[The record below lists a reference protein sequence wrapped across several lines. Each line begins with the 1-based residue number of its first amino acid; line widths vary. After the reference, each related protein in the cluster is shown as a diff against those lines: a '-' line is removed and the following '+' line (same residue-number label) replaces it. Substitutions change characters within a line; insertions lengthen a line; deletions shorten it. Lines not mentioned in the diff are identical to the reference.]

1 MTSVNDNR
9 SKDIRNKLSI
19 EEGVLE
25 NSDTKVGLAEEID
38 NNGVK
43 NNKAVSNI
51 ATNIDTSIDKNSSK
65 NADKTSRIEQSSTDI
80 PSNVASIS
88 KPLQVDDTPLATKT
102 PALSTSAK
110 PKAIRKPRTTPEKP
124 TPPAK
129 TLSST
134 TKPAPQMI
142 VNPTTKTTSNSAM
155 TTTPKPL
162 TTALA
167 TISNK
172 AHTKVSAP
180 VSSTV
185 SAMSAI
191 HKDAL
196 VNELTKINWQRS
208 DDGTYSPNSYIHRD
222 LSLLA
227 FHLRV
232 LAQAAN
238 PRHPLLERLFFL
250 IIFSSNMDEFFE
262 IRVAGIMQKLSL
274 GNVADTPHGMRPSE
288 VLDEIS
294 AITHK
299 AIAEQYRILNEDI
312 LPALAKQ
319 DIRYLKRDELNA
331 AQSAWMKRYF
341 IEQVSPVLTPIS
353 IDPAHP
359 FPRLVNKSLN
369 FIATLEGK
377 DAFGRDIN
385 LAIVP
390 APRSLPRVIRLP
402 DELTGG
408 KEHHVMLSAVIHEHI
423 GELFPGMN
431 VTGCHQFRLTRNAD
445 LDLADDVDDIAKAL
459 EGELENRRFG
469 DKVRLEVTTDCPT
482 PISDYLLDEF
492 GLHNNQLYRVNGPVN
507 LTRLLFDFNLPE
519 LRYQPFTRIVPKAF
533 RRDIDKL
540 DKTTSM
546 FAAMRKGDVL
556 VHHPF
561 DSFTPVVNLLW
572 QAANDPKV
580 LAIKQT
586 LYRSGTNSEI
596 VKALAAAARNGKEV
610 TAVIELRA
618 RFDEASNIS
627 VANFLH
633 EAGAVVVYGIVGYKT
648 HAKLMLIV
656 RRENDRIR
664 RYVHLGTGNYHAAN
678 AKVYTD
684 YGLFTADSDISED
697 VHKIF
702 QELTGMGKPANL
714 KKLLHAPFTLH
725 DKLISFIDDEIK
737 QAKAGKRA
745 HIIIK
750 VNALTERRLIDK
762 LYDASQA
769 GVKVELILRSICCL
783 RPQVKGLSEN
793 ITVRSVVGRFL
804 EHTRVYYFYN
814 NGDERMYCA
823 SADWMDRNLF
833 HRVEVAFPIEDKGLF
848 KQIYYDGL
856 LNYLKDNT
864 QSWSLD
870 GKGNWQQN
878 TPALNEPEHSA
889 QNYLLKVIN
898 RVGE

>member
-1 MTSVNDNR
+1 MVNKQNNDHEINDSIDVSTKTNIKVSTSLVTTEEELTASS
-9 SKDIRNKLSI
+9 SKGLS
-19 EEGVLE
+19 
-25 NSDTKVGLAEEID
+25 EID
-38 NNGVK
+38 
-43 NNKAVSNI
+43 
-51 ATNIDTSIDKNSSK
+51 
-65 NADKTSRIEQSSTDI
+65 
-80 PSNVASIS
+80 
-88 KPLQVDDTPLATKT
+88 
-102 PALSTSAK
+102 
-110 PKAIRKPRTTPEKP
+110 
-124 TPPAK
+124 
-129 TLSST
+129 
-134 TKPAPQMI
+134 
-142 VNPTTKTTSNSAM
+142 
-155 TTTPKPL
+155 
-162 TTALA
+162 
-167 TISNK
+167 
-172 AHTKVSAP
+172 
-180 VSSTV
+180 
-185 SAMSAI
+185 
-191 HKDAL
+191 
-196 VNELTKINWQRS
+196 WQRF
-208 DDGTYSPNSYIHRD
+208 DDGSYSPSSYINRD
-222 LSLLA
+222 LSLLQ

-232 LAQAAN
+232 LAQAAS

-262 IRVAGIMQKLSL
+262 IRVAGIMQKLNMGDVSTS
-274 GNVADTPHGMRPSE
+274 AHGMRPSE
-288 VLDEIS
+288 VLREIS
-294 AITHK
+294 AVTHK
-299 AIAEQYRILNEDI
+299 AISEQYRILNEDI
-312 LPALAKQ
+312 LPALAQ
-319 DIRYLKRDELNA
+319 EDIRYLKRDELTPE
-331 AQSAWMKRYF
+331 QSAWMKQYF
-341 IEQVSPVLTPIS
+341 TEQVSPVLTPIS

-445 LDLADDVDDIAKAL
+445 LDLAEDVDDIAKAL

-469 DKVRLEVTTDCPT
+469 DKVRLEVTTDCPA
-482 PISDYLLDEF
+482 PISDYLLNEF
-492 GLHNNQLYRVNGPVN
+492 ELHDNQLYRVNGPVN
-507 LTRLLFDFNLPE
+507 LTRLLFDFNIPA
-519 LRYQPFTRIVPKAF
+519 LRYQPFTHVVPKPF
-533 RRDIDKL
+533 RREVDKL
-540 DKTTSM
+540 DKATSM
-546 FAAMRKGDVL
+546 FAAMRKSDVL

-561 DSFTPVVNLLW
+561 HAFSPIINLLW
-572 QAANDPKV
+572 QAASDPKV

-618 RFDEASNIS
+618 RFDEASNIA
-627 VANFLH
+627 VANYLQ

-648 HAKLMLIV
+648 HAKLMLII
-656 RRENDRIR
+656 RRENDKIR

-684 YGLFTADSDISED
+684 YGLFSADPDISED

-725 DKLISFIDDEIK
+725 EKLMSFIDDEIA

-769 GVKVELILRSICCL
+769 GVKIELILRSMCCL
-783 RPQVKGLSEN
+783 RPQVKDLSEN
-793 ITVRSVVGRFL
+793 ITVRSVIGRFL
-804 EHTRVYYFYN
+804 EHTRIYYFYN
-814 NGDERMYCA
+814 AGYERLYCG

-833 HRVEVAFPIEDKGLF
+833 HRVEVAFPIEDKKLF
-848 KQIYYDGL
+848 KQIYQDGL
-856 LNYLKDNT
+856 INYLQDNT
-864 QSWSLD
+864 QAWTLD
-870 GKGNWQQN
+870 GNGVWQQLQPAADE
-878 TPALNEPEHSA
+878 TPHIA
-889 QNYLLKVIN
+889 QEYLLKVIN
-898 RVGE
+898 GVGEST

>member
-1 MTSVNDNR
+1 MVNKQNNDHEINDSIDVSTKTDSELSTNLVKTEEELTASS
-9 SKDIRNKLSI
+9 SKGLS
-19 EEGVLE
+19 
-25 NSDTKVGLAEEID
+25 EID
-38 NNGVK
+38 
-43 NNKAVSNI
+43 
-51 ATNIDTSIDKNSSK
+51 
-65 NADKTSRIEQSSTDI
+65 
-80 PSNVASIS
+80 
-88 KPLQVDDTPLATKT
+88 
-102 PALSTSAK
+102 
-110 PKAIRKPRTTPEKP
+110 
-124 TPPAK
+124 
-129 TLSST
+129 
-134 TKPAPQMI
+134 
-142 VNPTTKTTSNSAM
+142 
-155 TTTPKPL
+155 
-162 TTALA
+162 
-167 TISNK
+167 
-172 AHTKVSAP
+172 
-180 VSSTV
+180 
-185 SAMSAI
+185 
-191 HKDAL
+191 
-196 VNELTKINWQRS
+196 WQRF
-208 DDGTYSPNSYIHRD
+208 DDGSYSPSSYINRD
-222 LSLLA
+222 LSLLQ

-232 LAQAAN
+232 LAQAAS

-262 IRVAGIMQKLSL
+262 IRVAGIMQKLNMGDVSTS
-274 GNVADTPHGMRPSE
+274 AHGMRPSE
-288 VLDEIS
+288 VLREIS
-294 AITHK
+294 AVTHK
-299 AIAEQYRILNEDI
+299 AISEQYRILNEDI
-312 LPALAKQ
+312 LPALAQ
-319 DIRYLKRDELNA
+319 EDIRYLKRDELTPE
-331 AQSAWMKRYF
+331 QSAWMKQYF
-341 IEQVSPVLTPIS
+341 TEQVSPVLTPIS

-445 LDLADDVDDIAKAL
+445 LDLAEDVDDIAKAL

-469 DKVRLEVTTDCPT
+469 DKVRLEVTTDCPA
-482 PISDYLLDEF
+482 PISDYLLNEF
-492 GLHNNQLYRVNGPVN
+492 ELHDNQLYRVNGPVN
-507 LTRLLFDFNLPE
+507 LTRLLFDFNIPA
-519 LRYQPFTRIVPKAF
+519 LRYQPFTHVVPKPF
-533 RRDIDKL
+533 RREVDKL
-540 DKTTSM
+540 DKATSM
-546 FAAMRKGDVL
+546 FAAMRKSDVL

-561 DSFTPVVNLLW
+561 HAFSPIINLLW
-572 QAANDPKV
+572 QAASDPKV

-618 RFDEASNIS
+618 RFDEASNIA
-627 VANFLH
+627 VANYLQ

-648 HAKLMLIV
+648 HAKLMLII
-656 RRENDRIR
+656 RRENDKIR

-684 YGLFTADSDISED
+684 YGLFSADPDISED

-725 DKLISFIDDEIK
+725 EKLMSFIDDEIA

-769 GVKVELILRSICCL
+769 GVKIELILRSMCCL
-783 RPQVKGLSEN
+783 RPQVKDLSEN
-793 ITVRSVVGRFL
+793 ITVRSVIGRFL
-804 EHTRVYYFYN
+804 EHTRIYYFYN
-814 NGDERMYCA
+814 AGYERLYCG

-833 HRVEVAFPIEDKGLF
+833 HRVEVAFPIEDKKLF
-848 KQIYYDGL
+848 KQIYQDGL
-856 LNYLKDNT
+856 INYLQDNT
-864 QSWSLD
+864 QAWTLD
-870 GKGNWQQN
+870 GNGVWQQLQPAADE
-878 TPALNEPEHSA
+878 TPHIAQEH
-889 QNYLLKVIN
+889 LLKVIN
-898 RVGE
+898 GVGETT

>member
-1 MTSVNDNR
+1 MVNKQNNDHEINDSIDVSTKTDSELSTNLVKTEEELTASS
-9 SKDIRNKLSI
+9 SKGLS
-19 EEGVLE
+19 
-25 NSDTKVGLAEEID
+25 EID
-38 NNGVK
+38 
-43 NNKAVSNI
+43 
-51 ATNIDTSIDKNSSK
+51 
-65 NADKTSRIEQSSTDI
+65 
-80 PSNVASIS
+80 
-88 KPLQVDDTPLATKT
+88 
-102 PALSTSAK
+102 
-110 PKAIRKPRTTPEKP
+110 
-124 TPPAK
+124 
-129 TLSST
+129 
-134 TKPAPQMI
+134 
-142 VNPTTKTTSNSAM
+142 
-155 TTTPKPL
+155 
-162 TTALA
+162 
-167 TISNK
+167 
-172 AHTKVSAP
+172 
-180 VSSTV
+180 
-185 SAMSAI
+185 
-191 HKDAL
+191 
-196 VNELTKINWQRS
+196 WQRF
-208 DDGTYSPNSYIHRD
+208 DDGSYSPSSYINRD
-222 LSLLA
+222 LSLLQ

-232 LAQAAN
+232 LAQAAS

-262 IRVAGIMQKLSL
+262 IRVAGIMQKL
-274 GNVADTPHGMRPSE
+274 NMADVSTSAHGMRPSE
-288 VLDEIS
+288 VLREIS
-294 AITHK
+294 AVTHK
-299 AIAEQYRILNEDI
+299 AISEQYRILNEDI
-312 LPALAKQ
+312 LPALAQ
-319 DIRYLKRDELNA
+319 EDIRYLKRDELTPE
-331 AQSAWMKRYF
+331 QSAWMKQYF
-341 IEQVSPVLTPIS
+341 TEQVSPVLTPIS

-445 LDLADDVDDIAKAL
+445 LDLAEDVDDIAKAL

-469 DKVRLEVTTDCPT
+469 DKVRLEVTTDCPA
-482 PISDYLLDEF
+482 PISDYLLNEF
-492 GLHNNQLYRVNGPVN
+492 ELHDNQLYRVNGPVN
-507 LTRLLFDFNLPE
+507 LTRLLFDFNIPA
-519 LRYQPFTRIVPKAF
+519 LRYQPFTHVVPKPF
-533 RRDIDKL
+533 RREVDKL
-540 DKTTSM
+540 DKATSM
-546 FAAMRKGDVL
+546 FAAMRKSDVL

-561 DSFTPVVNLLW
+561 HAFSPIINLLW
-572 QAANDPKV
+572 QAASDPKV

-618 RFDEASNIS
+618 RFDEASNIA
-627 VANFLH
+627 VANYLQ

-648 HAKLMLIV
+648 HAKLMLII
-656 RRENDRIR
+656 RRENDKIR

-684 YGLFTADSDISED
+684 YGLFSADPDISED

-725 DKLISFIDDEIK
+725 EKLMSFIDDEIA

-769 GVKVELILRSICCL
+769 GVKIELILRSMCCL
-783 RPQVKGLSEN
+783 RPQVKDLSEN
-793 ITVRSVVGRFL
+793 ITVRSVIGRFL
-804 EHTRVYYFYN
+804 EHTRIYYFYN
-814 NGDERMYCA
+814 AGYERLYCG

-833 HRVEVAFPIEDKGLF
+833 HRVEVAFPIEDKKLF
-848 KQIYYDGL
+848 KQIYQDGL
-856 LNYLKDNT
+856 INYLHDNT
-864 QSWSLD
+864 QAWTLD
-870 GKGNWQQN
+870 GNGVWQQLQPAADE
-878 TPALNEPEHSA
+878 TPHIA
-889 QNYLLKVIN
+889 QEYLLKVIN
-898 RVGE
+898 GVGEST

>member
-1 MTSVNDNR
+1 MDNKH
-9 SKDIRNKLSI
+9 S
-19 EEGVLE
+19 
-25 NSDTKVGLAEEID
+25 NSDKTADVIETYVDANNDVNRESDTDKVDGAINTNNPPNDESLINPYGNQVLTEID
-38 NNGVK
+38 
-43 NNKAVSNI
+43 
-51 ATNIDTSIDKNSSK
+51 
-65 NADKTSRIEQSSTDI
+65 
-80 PSNVASIS
+80 
-88 KPLQVDDTPLATKT
+88 
-102 PALSTSAK
+102 
-110 PKAIRKPRTTPEKP
+110 
-124 TPPAK
+124 
-129 TLSST
+129 
-134 TKPAPQMI
+134 
-142 VNPTTKTTSNSAM
+142 
-155 TTTPKPL
+155 
-162 TTALA
+162 
-167 TISNK
+167 
-172 AHTKVSAP
+172 
-180 VSSTV
+180 
-185 SAMSAI
+185 
-191 HKDAL
+191 
-196 VNELTKINWQRS
+196 WQRS
-208 DDGTYSPNSYIHRD
+208 EDGNYSPSSYINRD
-222 LSLLA
+222 LSLLQ

-232 LAQAAN
+232 LAQAAD
-238 PRHPLLERLFFL
+238 PHHPLLERLFFL
-250 IIFSSNMDEFFE
+250 MIFSSNIDEFFE
-262 IRVAGIMQKLSL
+262 IRVAGIMQKLNL
-274 GNVADTPHGMRPSE
+274 GDVSTSVHGMRPSE
-288 VLDEIS
+288 ILNEIS
-294 AITHK
+294 AVTHD

-312 LPALAKQ
+312 LPALALE
-319 DIRYLKRDELNA
+319 DIRYLKRDELNSE
-331 AQSAWMKRYF
+331 QSAWMKRYF
-341 IEQVSPVLTPIS
+341 TEQVSPVLTPIS

-408 KEHHVMLSAVIHEHI
+408 KEHHVMLSAIIHEHI

-469 DKVRLEVTTDCPT
+469 DKVRLEVTTECPT
-482 PISDYLLDEF
+482 PISDYLLNEF
-492 GLHNNQLYRVNGPVN
+492 ELHDNQLYRVNGPVN
-507 LTRLLFDFNLPE
+507 LTRLLFDFNIPS
-519 LRYQPFTRIVPKAF
+519 LRYQPFTHVIPKPF
-533 RRDIDKL
+533 RREVDKL
-540 DKTTSM
+540 DKATSM

-556 VHHPF
+556 AHHPF
-561 DSFTPVVNLLW
+561 HAFSPIINLLW
-572 QAANDPKV
+572 QAASDPKV

-618 RFDEASNIS
+618 RFDEASNIA
-627 VANFLH
+627 VANYLQ

-656 RRENDRIR
+656 RREEGKMR

-684 YGLFTADSDISED
+684 YGLFSADPDISED

-725 DKLISFIDDEIK
+725 DKLMSFIDDEITH
-737 QAKAGKRA
+737 AKAGKRA
-745 HIIIK
+745 HIIVK

-769 GVKVELILRSICCL
+769 GVKIELILRSICCL

-793 ITVRSVVGRFL
+793 ITVRSVIGRFL
-804 EHTRVYYFYN
+804 EHTRIYYFYN
-814 NGDERMYCA
+814 DGNERLYCG

-833 HRVEVAFPIEDKGLF
+833 HRVEVAFPIEDKKLS
-848 KQIYYDGL
+848 KQIYQDGL
-856 LNYLKDNT
+856 LSYLQDNK
-864 QSWSLD
+864 QAWILSGD
-870 GKGNWQQN
+870 GNWQR
-878 TPALNEPEHSA
+878 TKPAADEAPHIAQEH
-889 QNYLLKVIN
+889 LLKVIN
-898 RVGE
+898 RVGEPV

>member
-1 MTSVNDNR
+1 MVNKQNNDHEINDSIDVSTKTDSELSTNLVKTEEELTASS
-9 SKDIRNKLSI
+9 SKGLS
-19 EEGVLE
+19 
-25 NSDTKVGLAEEID
+25 EID
-38 NNGVK
+38 
-43 NNKAVSNI
+43 
-51 ATNIDTSIDKNSSK
+51 
-65 NADKTSRIEQSSTDI
+65 
-80 PSNVASIS
+80 
-88 KPLQVDDTPLATKT
+88 
-102 PALSTSAK
+102 
-110 PKAIRKPRTTPEKP
+110 
-124 TPPAK
+124 
-129 TLSST
+129 
-134 TKPAPQMI
+134 
-142 VNPTTKTTSNSAM
+142 
-155 TTTPKPL
+155 
-162 TTALA
+162 
-167 TISNK
+167 
-172 AHTKVSAP
+172 
-180 VSSTV
+180 
-185 SAMSAI
+185 
-191 HKDAL
+191 
-196 VNELTKINWQRS
+196 WQRF
-208 DDGTYSPNSYIHRD
+208 DDGSYSPSSYINRD
-222 LSLLA
+222 LSLLQ

-262 IRVAGIMQKLSL
+262 IRVAGIMQKLNMGDVSTS
-274 GNVADTPHGMRPSE
+274 AHGMRPSE
-288 VLDEIS
+288 VLREIS
-294 AITHK
+294 AVTHK
-299 AIAEQYRILNEDI
+299 AISEQYRILNEDI
-312 LPALAKQ
+312 LPALAQ
-319 DIRYLKRDELNA
+319 EDIRYLKRDELTPE
-331 AQSAWMKRYF
+331 QSAWMKQYF
-341 IEQVSPVLTPIS
+341 TEQVSPVLTPIS

-445 LDLADDVDDIAKAL
+445 LDLAEDVDDIAKAL

-469 DKVRLEVTTDCPT
+469 DKVRLEVTTDCPA
-482 PISDYLLDEF
+482 PISDYLLNEF
-492 GLHNNQLYRVNGPVN
+492 ELHDNQLYRVNGPVN
-507 LTRLLFDFNLPE
+507 LTRLLFDFNIPA
-519 LRYQPFTRIVPKAF
+519 LRYQPFTHVVPKPF
-533 RRDIDKL
+533 RREVDKL
-540 DKTTSM
+540 DKATSM
-546 FAAMRKGDVL
+546 FAAMRKSDVL

-561 DSFTPVVNLLW
+561 HAFSPIINLLW
-572 QAANDPKV
+572 QSASDPKV

-618 RFDEASNIS
+618 RFDEASNIA
-627 VANFLH
+627 VANYLQ

-648 HAKLMLIV
+648 HAKLMLII
-656 RRENDRIR
+656 RRENDKIR

-684 YGLFTADSDISED
+684 YGLFSADPDISED

-725 DKLISFIDDEIK
+725 EKLMSFIDDEIA

-769 GVKVELILRSICCL
+769 GVKIELILRSMCCL
-783 RPQVKGLSEN
+783 RPQVKDLSEN
-793 ITVRSVVGRFL
+793 ITVRSVIGRFL
-804 EHTRVYYFYN
+804 EHTRIYYFYN
-814 NGDERMYCA
+814 AGYERLYCG

-833 HRVEVAFPIEDKGLF
+833 HRVEVAFPIEDKKLF
-848 KQIYYDGL
+848 KQIYQDGL
-856 LNYLKDNT
+856 INYLHDNT
-864 QSWSLD
+864 QAWTLD
-870 GKGNWQQN
+870 GNGVWQQLQPAADE
-878 TPALNEPEHSA
+878 TPHIAQEH
-889 QNYLLKVIN
+889 LLKVIN
-898 RVGE
+898 GVGETT

>member
-1 MTSVNDNR
+1 MVNKQNNDHEINDSIDVSTKTDSELSTNLVKTEEELTASS
-9 SKDIRNKLSI
+9 SKGLS
-19 EEGVLE
+19 
-25 NSDTKVGLAEEID
+25 EID
-38 NNGVK
+38 
-43 NNKAVSNI
+43 
-51 ATNIDTSIDKNSSK
+51 
-65 NADKTSRIEQSSTDI
+65 
-80 PSNVASIS
+80 
-88 KPLQVDDTPLATKT
+88 
-102 PALSTSAK
+102 
-110 PKAIRKPRTTPEKP
+110 
-124 TPPAK
+124 
-129 TLSST
+129 
-134 TKPAPQMI
+134 
-142 VNPTTKTTSNSAM
+142 
-155 TTTPKPL
+155 
-162 TTALA
+162 
-167 TISNK
+167 
-172 AHTKVSAP
+172 
-180 VSSTV
+180 
-185 SAMSAI
+185 
-191 HKDAL
+191 
-196 VNELTKINWQRS
+196 WQRF
-208 DDGTYSPNSYIHRD
+208 DDGSYSPSSYINRD
-222 LSLLA
+222 LSLLQ

-232 LAQAAN
+232 LAQAAS

-262 IRVAGIMQKLSL
+262 IRVAGIMQKL
-274 GNVADTPHGMRPSE
+274 NMADVSTSAHGMRPSE
-288 VLDEIS
+288 VLREIS
-294 AITHK
+294 AVTHK
-299 AIAEQYRILNEDI
+299 AISEQYRILNEDI
-312 LPALAKQ
+312 LPALAQ
-319 DIRYLKRDELNA
+319 EDIRYLKRDELTPE
-331 AQSAWMKRYF
+331 QSAWMKQYF
-341 IEQVSPVLTPIS
+341 TEQVSPVLTPIS

-445 LDLADDVDDIAKAL
+445 LDLAEDVDDIAKAL

-469 DKVRLEVTTDCPT
+469 DKVRLEVTTDCPA
-482 PISDYLLDEF
+482 PISDYLLNEF
-492 GLHNNQLYRVNGPVN
+492 ELHDNQLYRVNGPVN
-507 LTRLLFDFNLPE
+507 LTRLLFDFNIPA
-519 LRYQPFTRIVPKAF
+519 LRYQPFTHVVPKPF
-533 RRDIDKL
+533 RREVDKL
-540 DKTTSM
+540 DKATSM
-546 FAAMRKGDVL
+546 FAAMRKSDVL

-561 DSFTPVVNLLW
+561 HAFSPIINLLW
-572 QAANDPKV
+572 QAASDPKV

-618 RFDEASNIS
+618 RFDEASNIA
-627 VANFLH
+627 VANYLQ

-648 HAKLMLIV
+648 HAKLMLII
-656 RRENDRIR
+656 RRENDKIR

-684 YGLFTADSDISED
+684 YGLFSADPDISED

-725 DKLISFIDDEIK
+725 EKLMSFIDDEIA

-769 GVKVELILRSICCL
+769 GVKIELILRSMCCL
-783 RPQVKGLSEN
+783 RPQVKDLSEN
-793 ITVRSVVGRFL
+793 ITVRSVIGRFL
-804 EHTRVYYFYN
+804 EHTRIYYFYN
-814 NGDERMYCA
+814 AGDERLYCG

-833 HRVEVAFPIEDKGLF
+833 HRVEVAFPIEDKKLF
-848 KQIYYDGL
+848 KQIYQDGL
-856 LNYLKDNT
+856 INYLQDNT
-864 QSWSLD
+864 QAWTLD
-870 GKGNWQQN
+870 GNGVWQQLQLAADE
-878 TPALNEPEHSA
+878 TPHIAQEH
-889 QNYLLKVIN
+889 LLKVIN
-898 RVGE
+898 GVGETT

>member
-1 MTSVNDNR
+1 MVNKQNNDHEINDSIDVSTKTNIKVSTSLVTTEEALTASS
-9 SKDIRNKLSI
+9 SKGLS
-19 EEGVLE
+19 
-25 NSDTKVGLAEEID
+25 EID
-38 NNGVK
+38 
-43 NNKAVSNI
+43 
-51 ATNIDTSIDKNSSK
+51 
-65 NADKTSRIEQSSTDI
+65 
-80 PSNVASIS
+80 
-88 KPLQVDDTPLATKT
+88 
-102 PALSTSAK
+102 
-110 PKAIRKPRTTPEKP
+110 
-124 TPPAK
+124 
-129 TLSST
+129 
-134 TKPAPQMI
+134 
-142 VNPTTKTTSNSAM
+142 
-155 TTTPKPL
+155 
-162 TTALA
+162 
-167 TISNK
+167 
-172 AHTKVSAP
+172 
-180 VSSTV
+180 
-185 SAMSAI
+185 
-191 HKDAL
+191 
-196 VNELTKINWQRS
+196 WQRL
-208 DDGTYSPNSYIHRD
+208 DDGSYSPSSYINRD
-222 LSLLA
+222 LSLLQ

-232 LAQAAN
+232 LAQAAS

-250 IIFSSNMDEFFE
+250 IIFSSNIDEFFE
-262 IRVAGIMQKLSL
+262 IRVAGIMQKLNMGDVSTS
-274 GNVADTPHGMRPSE
+274 AHGMRPSE
-288 VLDEIS
+288 VLREIS
-294 AITHK
+294 AVTHE
-299 AIAEQYRILNEDI
+299 AIDEQYRILNEDI
-312 LPALAKQ
+312 LPALAKE
-319 DIRYLKRDELNA
+319 DIRYLKRDELTPE
-331 AQSAWMKRYF
+331 QSAWMKQYF
-341 IEQVSPVLTPIS
+341 TEQVSPVLTPIS

-423 GELFPGMN
+423 SELFPGMN

-469 DKVRLEVTTDCPT
+469 DKVRLEVTTDCPA
-482 PISDYLLDEF
+482 PISDYLLNEF
-492 GLHNNQLYRVNGPVN
+492 ELHDNQLYRVNGPVN
-507 LTRLLFDFNLPE
+507 LTRLLFDFNIPA
-519 LRYQPFTRIVPKAF
+519 LRYQPFTHVVPKPF
-533 RRDIDKL
+533 RREVDKL
-540 DKTTSM
+540 DKATSM

-556 VHHPF
+556 THHPF
-561 DSFTPVVNLLW
+561 HAFSPIINLLW
-572 QAANDPKV
+572 QAASDPKV

-618 RFDEASNIS
+618 RFDEASNIA
-627 VANFLH
+627 VANYLQ

-656 RRENDRIR
+656 RREDDKIR

-684 YGLFTADSDISED
+684 YGLFSADPDISED

-725 DKLISFIDDEIK
+725 EKLMSFIDDEIA

-769 GVKVELILRSICCL
+769 GVKIELILRSMCCL
-783 RPQVKGLSEN
+783 RPQVKDLSEN
-793 ITVRSVVGRFL
+793 ITVRSVIGRFL
-804 EHTRVYYFYN
+804 EHTRIYYFYN
-814 NGDERMYCA
+814 AGAERLYCG

-833 HRVEVAFPIEDKGLF
+833 HRVEVAFPIEDKKLF
-848 KQIYYDGL
+848 KQIYQDGL
-856 LNYLKDNT
+856 INYLQDNT
-864 QSWSLD
+864 QAWTLD
-870 GKGNWQQN
+870 GNGVWQQLQPAADE
-878 TPALNEPEHSA
+878 TPHIAQEH
-889 QNYLLKVIN
+889 LLKVIN
-898 RVGE
+898 GVGETT

>member
-1 MTSVNDNR
+1 MDNKH
-9 SKDIRNKLSI
+9 S
-19 EEGVLE
+19 
-25 NSDTKVGLAEEID
+25 NSDKTADVIETYIDANNDVNRESDTDKVDGAINTSNPLTDESLINPYGNQVLTEID
-38 NNGVK
+38 
-43 NNKAVSNI
+43 
-51 ATNIDTSIDKNSSK
+51 
-65 NADKTSRIEQSSTDI
+65 
-80 PSNVASIS
+80 
-88 KPLQVDDTPLATKT
+88 
-102 PALSTSAK
+102 
-110 PKAIRKPRTTPEKP
+110 
-124 TPPAK
+124 
-129 TLSST
+129 
-134 TKPAPQMI
+134 
-142 VNPTTKTTSNSAM
+142 
-155 TTTPKPL
+155 
-162 TTALA
+162 
-167 TISNK
+167 
-172 AHTKVSAP
+172 
-180 VSSTV
+180 
-185 SAMSAI
+185 
-191 HKDAL
+191 
-196 VNELTKINWQRS
+196 WQRS
-208 DDGTYSPNSYIHRD
+208 EDGNYSPSSYINRD
-222 LSLLA
+222 LSLLQ

-232 LAQAAN
+232 LAQAAD
-238 PRHPLLERLFFL
+238 PHHPLLERLFFL
-250 IIFSSNMDEFFE
+250 MIFSSNIDEFFE
-262 IRVAGIMQKLSL
+262 IRVAGIMQKLNL
-274 GNVADTPHGMRPSE
+274 GDVSTSVHGMRPSE
-288 VLDEIS
+288 ILNEIS
-294 AITHK
+294 AVTHD

-312 LPALAKQ
+312 LPALALE

-331 AQSAWMKRYF
+331 EQSAWMKRYF
-341 IEQVSPVLTPIS
+341 TEQVSPVLTPIS
-353 IDPAHP
+353 IDTAHP

-408 KEHHVMLSAVIHEHI
+408 KEHHVMLSAIIHEHI

-469 DKVRLEVTTDCPT
+469 DKVRLEVTTECPT
-482 PISDYLLDEF
+482 PISDYLLNEF
-492 GLHNNQLYRVNGPVN
+492 ELHDNQLYRVNGPVN
-507 LTRLLFDFNLPE
+507 LTRLLFDFNIPA
-519 LRYQPFTRIVPKAF
+519 LRYQPFTHVIPKPF
-533 RRDIDKL
+533 RREVDKL
-540 DKTTSM
+540 DKATSM

-556 VHHPF
+556 AHHPF
-561 DSFTPVVNLLW
+561 HAFSPIINLLW
-572 QAANDPKV
+572 QAASDPKV

-618 RFDEASNIS
+618 RFDEASNIA
-627 VANFLH
+627 VANYLQ

-656 RRENDRIR
+656 RREEGKMR

-684 YGLFTADSDISED
+684 YGLFSADPDISED

-725 DKLISFIDDEIK
+725 DKLMSFIDDEITH
-737 QAKAGKRA
+737 AKAGKRA
-745 HIIIK
+745 HIIVK

-769 GVKVELILRSICCL
+769 GVKIELILRSICCL

-793 ITVRSVVGRFL
+793 ITVRSVIGRFL
-804 EHTRVYYFYN
+804 EHTRIYYFYN
-814 NGDERMYCA
+814 DGNERLYCG

-833 HRVEVAFPIEDKGLF
+833 HRVEVAFPIEDKKLS
-848 KQIYYDGL
+848 KQIYQDGL
-856 LNYLKDNT
+856 LSYLQDNKQAWT
-864 QSWSLD
+864 LSGD
-870 GKGNWQQN
+870 GNWQR
-878 TPALNEPEHSA
+878 TKPAADEALHIAQEH
-889 QNYLLKVIN
+889 LLKVIN
-898 RVGE
+898 RVGEPV

>member
-1 MTSVNDNR
+1 MLVSF
-9 SKDIRNKLSI
+9 I
-19 EEGVLE
+19 
-25 NSDTKVGLAEEID
+25 
-38 NNGVK
+38 K
-43 NNKAVSNI
+43 NNNDKIEKTFSIKTSIKDDGMSIMIRIRSNNV
-51 ATNIDTSIDKNSSK
+51 AEMDNKHNTSHNTNNIIETNHDINDIDT
-65 NADKTSRIEQSSTDI
+65 ESST
-80 PSNVASIS
+80 
-88 KPLQVDDTPLATKT
+88 
-102 PALSTSAK
+102 
-110 PKAIRKPRTTPEKP
+110 
-124 TPPAK
+124 
-129 TLSST
+129 
-134 TKPAPQMI
+134 
-142 VNPTTKTTSNSAM
+142 NSA
-155 TTTPKPL
+155 
-162 TTALA
+162 
-167 TISNK
+167 
-172 AHTKVSAP
+172 V
-180 VSSTV
+180 
-185 SAMSAI
+185 
-191 HKDAL
+191 
-196 VNELTKINWQRS
+196 KINNLIIDSSSNLTEIEWQRS
-208 DDGTYSPNSYIHRD
+208 EDGSYSPSSYINRD
-222 LSLLA
+222 LSLLQ

-232 LAQAAN
+232 LAQAAS

-250 IIFSSNMDEFFE
+250 MIFSSNLDEFFE
-262 IRVAGIMQKLSL
+262 IRVAGIMQKLNL
-274 GNVADTPHGMRPSE
+274 GDVSTSVHGMRPSE
-288 VLDEIS
+288 ILNEIS
-294 AITHK
+294 AVTHD
-299 AIAEQYRILNEDI
+299 AIDEQYRILNEDI
-312 LPALAKQ
+312 LPALALE

-331 AQSAWMKRYF
+331 EQSAWMKRYF

-408 KEHHVMLSAVIHEHI
+408 KEHHVMLSAIIHEHV
-423 GELFPGMN
+423 GELFPGVN

-445 LDLADDVDDIAKAL
+445 LDLADDVEDIAKAL

-482 PISDYLLDEF
+482 PISDYLLNEF
-492 GLHNNQLYRVNGPVN
+492 DLHDNQLYRVNGPVN
-507 LTRLLFDFNLPE
+507 LTRLLFDFNIPE
-519 LRYQPFTRIVPKAF
+519 LRYKPFTHIVPKPF
-533 RRDIDKL
+533 RRDFDKL

-561 DSFTPVVNLLW
+561 HAFSPIVNLLW

-596 VKALAAAARNGKEV
+596 VQALAAAALNGKEV

-618 RFDEASNIS
+618 RFDEASNIA
-627 VANFLH
+627 VANYLQ

-656 RRENDRIR
+656 RREDDKIR

-684 YGLFTADSDISED
+684 YGLFSADPDISED

-702 QELTGMGKPANL
+702 NELTGMGKPANL

-725 DKLISFIDDEIK
+725 DKLMGFIDDEIAY
-737 QAKAGKRA
+737 AKAGKKA

-769 GVKVELILRSICCL
+769 GVKIELILRSMCCL

-793 ITVRSVVGRFL
+793 ITVRSVIGRFL
-804 EHTRVYYFYN
+804 EHTRIYYFHN
-814 NGDERMYCA
+814 DGNERLYCG

-833 HRVEVAFPIEDKGLF
+833 HRVEVAFPIEDKKLS
-848 KQIYYDGL
+848 KQIYQDGL
-856 LNYLKDNT
+856 LNYLQDNMQAWT
-864 QSWSLD
+864 LNGD
-870 GKGNWQQN
+870 GVWQQ
-878 TPALNEPEHSA
+878 TEPAAGELPHIA
-889 QNYLLKVIN
+889 QDYLLKVIN
-898 RVGE
+898 GVGDPV

>member
-1 MTSVNDNR
+1 MVNKQNNDHEINDSIDVSTKTNIKVSTSLVTTEEALTASS
-9 SKDIRNKLSI
+9 SKGLS
-19 EEGVLE
+19 
-25 NSDTKVGLAEEID
+25 EID
-38 NNGVK
+38 
-43 NNKAVSNI
+43 
-51 ATNIDTSIDKNSSK
+51 
-65 NADKTSRIEQSSTDI
+65 
-80 PSNVASIS
+80 
-88 KPLQVDDTPLATKT
+88 
-102 PALSTSAK
+102 
-110 PKAIRKPRTTPEKP
+110 
-124 TPPAK
+124 
-129 TLSST
+129 
-134 TKPAPQMI
+134 
-142 VNPTTKTTSNSAM
+142 
-155 TTTPKPL
+155 
-162 TTALA
+162 
-167 TISNK
+167 
-172 AHTKVSAP
+172 
-180 VSSTV
+180 
-185 SAMSAI
+185 
-191 HKDAL
+191 
-196 VNELTKINWQRS
+196 WQRL
-208 DDGTYSPNSYIHRD
+208 DDGSYSPSSYINRD
-222 LSLLA
+222 LSLLQ

-232 LAQAAN
+232 LAQAAS

-250 IIFSSNMDEFFE
+250 IIFSSNIDEFFE
-262 IRVAGIMQKLSL
+262 IRVAGIMQKLNMGDVSTS
-274 GNVADTPHGMRPSE
+274 AHGMRPSE
-288 VLDEIS
+288 VLREIS
-294 AITHK
+294 AVTHE
-299 AIAEQYRILNEDI
+299 AIDEQYRILNEDI
-312 LPALAKQ
+312 LPALAKE
-319 DIRYLKRDELNA
+319 DIRYLKRDELTPE
-331 AQSAWMKRYF
+331 QSAWMKQYF
-341 IEQVSPVLTPIS
+341 TEQVSPVLTPIS

-445 LDLADDVDDIAKAL
+445 LDLAEDVDDIAKAL

-469 DKVRLEVTTDCPT
+469 DKVRLEVTTDCPA
-482 PISDYLLDEF
+482 PISDYLLNEF
-492 GLHNNQLYRVNGPVN
+492 ELHDNQLYRVNGPVN
-507 LTRLLFDFNLPE
+507 LTRLLFDFNIPA
-519 LRYQPFTRIVPKAF
+519 LRYQPFTHVVPKPF
-533 RRDIDKL
+533 RREVDKL
-540 DKTTSM
+540 DKATSM
-546 FAAMRKGDVL
+546 FAAMRKSDVL

-561 DSFTPVVNLLW
+561 HAFSPIINLLW
-572 QAANDPKV
+572 QAASDPKV

-618 RFDEASNIS
+618 RFDEASNIA
-627 VANFLH
+627 VANYLQ

-656 RRENDRIR
+656 RREDDKIR

-684 YGLFTADSDISED
+684 YGLFSADPDISED

-725 DKLISFIDDEIK
+725 EKLMSFIDDEIA

-769 GVKVELILRSICCL
+769 GVKIELILRSMCCL
-783 RPQVKGLSEN
+783 RPQVKDLSEN
-793 ITVRSVVGRFL
+793 ITVRSVIGRFL
-804 EHTRVYYFYN
+804 EHTRIYYFYN
-814 NGDERMYCA
+814 AGAERLYCG

-833 HRVEVAFPIEDKGLF
+833 HRVEVAFPIEDKKLF
-848 KQIYYDGL
+848 KQIYQDGL
-856 LNYLKDNT
+856 INYLQDNT
-864 QSWSLD
+864 QAWTLD
-870 GKGNWQQN
+870 GNGVWQQLQPAADE
-878 TPALNEPEHSA
+878 TPHIAQEH
-889 QNYLLKVIN
+889 LLKVIN
-898 RVGE
+898 GVGETT